1 MIRRTIGVLGAAG
14 LLALAGAAPVAA
26 QDSRVVDIPAGEPIT
41 IATYGVLSGADAS
54 LGQDWLD
61 AVRLHVE
68 DIGGEL
74 LGHDIEIV
82 PEDGQCLVEGGAL
95 AAQKIA
101 SNPTVVGVIGSAC
114 SDETVGGIQTLTQAG
129 LTAISPSATRPALT
143 FPDRPAEYAGFL
155 RTAHSD
161 AFQGKAV
168 ADFVKN
174 TLGLDT
180 AATIHDGSAYAEA
193 LVGVFVDEYEALG
206 GTITKQEA
214 VGKDQTDMNPVLTSI
229 AADSPQAVY
238 YPIFVQSGALIT
250 DQIGDVAGLEDVVRI
265 GSDGLFTPDFV
276 TASGPDI
283 EGVYLSSPNFS
294 AFEGDYAGLLER
306 YQDFVGQAP
315 PSAFHAHGYDAI
327 GIMLAAIEEVAVEND
342 DGSLSVDLGALRDA
356 IYATDGYQGITG
368 TLSCGESG
376 DCGAPLIAVY
386 ELDADVAA
394 GTWPPTKVVYP

>member
-1 MIRRTIGVLGAAG
+1 MNRRTIGVLGAAG
-14 LLALAGAAPVAA
+14 LLAIAGAVPATA
-26 QDSRVVDIPAGEPIT
+26 QDSRVVEIPAGEPIT
-41 IATYGVLSGADAS
+41 VATYGVLSGPDAS

-61 AVRLHVE
+61 SVRLHVE
-68 DIGGEL
+68 DIGGEF
-74 LGHDIEIV
+74 LGHPVEIAA
-82 PEDGQCLVEGGAL
+82 EDGQCLVEGGAL

-114 SDETVGGIQTLTQAG
+114 SDETVGGIQSITESG

-143 FPDRPAEYAGFL
+143 APDRPDEYAGFL

-161 AFQGKAV
+161 AFQGQAV

-193 LVGVFVDEYEALG
+193 LVGVFVEEYEALG

-238 YPIFVQSGALIT
+238 YPIFVASGGLIT

-265 GSDGLFTPDFV
+265 GSVGLFTPDFV
-276 TASGPDI
+276 TASGPDV

-306 YQDFVGQAP
+306 YEEFVGQAP
-315 PSAFHAHGYDAI
+315 PSAFHAHGYDAF
-327 GIMLAAIEEVAVEND
+327 GILLSAIEQVAVEGE
-342 DGSLSVDLGALRDA
+342 DGSLSIDLGQLRDA

-368 TLSCGESG
+368 TLSCSDSG

-386 ELDADVAA
+386 ELDADVA
-394 GTWPPTKVVYP
+394 GGSWPPTEVAYP